1 MSKIIEPHGG
11 KLINCF
17 CRADEVNKYKSEA
30 VNYKSWTLTDRHD
43 QMGQN
48 GQCL

>member
-17 CRADEVNKYKSEA
+17 CSADKVDIYKSKA
-30 VNYKSWTLTDRHD
+30 VNYKSWTLTDRQICD
-43 QMGQN
+43 
-48 GQCL
+48 L